1 MNSRLQQRRLS
12 RAAQHKP
19 IRKAMRILHTMLRVG
34 DLQRSIRFYT
44 NVLGMKMLRTTDRPE
59 QKYTLAFVG
68 YGDESEHAV
77 LELTY
82 NYGVD
87 RYDLG
92 SGFGHVAIGVPDV
105 TAACQ
110 QVRSAGG
117 AVTREPGPVKGGT
130 TVIAFVQD
138 PDGYKIELIQAG
150 LANVK

>member
-1 MNSRLQQRRLS
+1 
-12 RAAQHKP
+12 
-19 IRKAMRILHTMLRVG
+19 MRVLHTMLRVG
-34 DLQRSIRFYT
+34 NLQRSLDFYT
-44 NVLGMKMLRTTDRPE
+44 KALGMHLLRTTDRPE

-87 RYDLG
+87 HYDLG

-130 TVIAFVQD
+130 SVIAFVQD
-138 PDGYKIELIQAG
+138 PDGYKIELIES
-150 LANVK
+150 K